1 MIKMECE
8 EIIRELENLSDLDFA
23 ENMKNFGISYVKS
36 YGLRL
41 PQIRKIAKQ
50 CGKNHELALKLWNHG
65 YHETYLL
72 ATLVEESEK
81 VDSIQLNE
89 WVNAFYSWDLVD
101 QACINL
107 LRFIPEAI
115 DNIFIWCNCDNEFV
129 KRTAFS
135 LIAVLAVHNKDS
147 DFDKYFEIIKEGS
160 KDNRNFVKKSVNWAL
175 RQIGKSNEENNK
187 KALDL
192 AYEILEIDNK
202 ASKWV
207 ARGAIKELESEKVQ
221 EKFFSK
227 KS

>member
-1 MIKMECE
+1 MEIS
-8 EIIRELENLSDLDFA
+8 EIIQEFEELSDVDYA
-23 ENMKNFGISYVKS
+23 KNMKKFGIRYVKS

-50 CGKNHELALKLWNHG
+50 SGKDHDLALKLWDYG

-72 ATLVEESEK
+72 ATMVEESEK
-81 VDSIQLNE
+81 VDSIQLDD

-107 LRFIPEAI
+107 LRFIPQAI
-115 DNIFIWCNCDNEFV
+115 DNIFIWCDSDEEFV

-175 RQIGKSNEENNK
+175 RQIGKSSLENNK
-187 KALDL
+187 KALKL
-192 AYEILEIDNK
+192 AYEILELDNK

-207 ARGAIKELESEKVQ
+207 AKGAIRELESEKVQ
-221 EKFFSK
+221 NKLK
-227 KS
+227 P

>member
-1 MIKMECE
+1 MEFNQIIQEFE
-8 EIIRELENLSDLDFA
+8 ELSDVDFA
-23 ENMKNFGISYVKS
+23 ENMKKFGIDYVKS

-72 ATLVEESEK
+72 ATLVEEPEK

-89 WVNAFYSWDLVD
+89 WVNMFYSWDLVD

-115 DNIFIWCNCDNEFV
+115 DNIFTWSNSDAEFV

-135 LIAVLAVHNKDS
+135 LIAVLAVHNKDV

-175 RQIGKSNEENNK
+175 RQIGKSSAENNK
-187 KALDL
+187 KALKL
-192 AYEILEIDNK
+192 AYEILEIDNN
-202 ASKWV
+202 ASRWV

-221 EKFFSK
+221 NRFSK
-227 KS
+227 R

>member
-1 MIKMECE
+1 MIKMEFNQIIQEFE
-8 EIIRELENLSDLDFA
+8 ELSDVDFA
-23 ENMKNFGISYVKS
+23 KNMKRFGISYVKS

-41 PQIRKIAKQ
+41 PQIRKVAKQ
-50 CGKNHELALKLWNHG
+50 CGKSHELALKLWDWG

-72 ATLVEESEK
+72 ATLVEDPQE
-81 VDSIQLNE
+81 VDSHQLDE

-107 LRFIPEAI
+107 LRFIPEAV
-115 DNIFIWCNCDNEFV
+115 DDIFIWCNSDEEFV

-135 LIAVLAVHNKDS
+135 LIAVLAVHNRDS
-147 DFDKYFEIIKEGS
+147 DFEKYFEIIKEGS

-175 RQIGKSNEENNK
+175 RQIGKSNAVNNK
-187 KALDL
+187 KALEL

-207 ARGAIKELESEKVQ
+207 ARSAIRELESEKVQ
-221 EKFFSK
+221 K
-227 KS
+227 KLNE

>member
-1 MIKMECE
+1 MEFNQIIHEFE
-8 EIIRELENLSDLDFA
+8 ELSDVDFA
-23 ENMKNFGISYVKS
+23 KNMKKFGITYIKS

-65 YHETYLL
+65 YHETNLL
-72 ATLVEESEK
+72 ATLVEDPHN
-81 VDSIQLNE
+81 VDSIQLDD
-89 WVNAFYSWDLVD
+89 WVNTFYSWDLVD

-115 DNIFIWCNCDNEFV
+115 DNIFIWAEADEEFV

-135 LIAVLAVHNKDS
+135 LVAVLAVHNKDS
-147 DFDKYFEIIKEGS
+147 NFDKYFEIIKEGS

-175 RQIGKSNEENNK
+175 RQIGKSNKENNR

-207 ARGAIKELESEKVQ
+207 ARSAIRELESEKIQ
-221 EKFFSK
+221 NKFL

>member
-1 MIKMECE
+1 MEFNQIIQEFE
-8 EIIRELENLSDLDFA
+8 ELSDVDFA
-23 ENMKNFGISYVKS
+23 QNMKKFGINYVKS

-50 CGKNHELALKLWNHG
+50 CGKNHELALELWNHG

-72 ATLVEESEK
+72 ATLVEDPQK

-89 WVNAFYSWDLVD
+89 WVNSFYSWDLVD

-115 DNIFIWCNCDNEFV
+115 DNIFTWANSDGEFV

-135 LIAVLAVHNKDS
+135 LIAVLAVHNNDAN
-147 DFDKYFEIIKEGS
+147 FDEYFEIIKEGS

-175 RQIGKSNEENNK
+175 RQIGKSSAENNRN
-187 KALDL
+187 ALKL

-221 EKFFSK
+221 NRFSK
-227 KS
+227 K

>member
-1 MIKMECE
+1 MEFNQIINEFE
-8 EIIRELENLSDLDFA
+8 ELSDVDFA
-23 ENMKNFGISYVKS
+23 RNMKNFGIQYVKS

-41 PQIRKIAKQ
+41 AQIRKIAKE
-50 CGKNHELALKLWNHG
+50 CGKNHDLALKLWDYG

-72 ATLVEESEK
+72 ATLVEEPDK
-81 VDSIQLNE
+81 VDSDQLNK
-89 WVNAFYSWDLVD
+89 WVGTFYSWDLVD

-115 DNIFIWCNCDNEFV
+115 DSIFIWCDSDKEFV

-147 DFDKYFEIIKEGS
+147 DFDEYFEIIKEGS

-175 RQIGKSNEENNK
+175 RQIGKSNMENNK
-187 KALDL
+187 KALKL
-192 AYEILEIDNK
+192 AYEILDMDNK

-207 ARGAIKELESEKVQ
+207 ARSAIRELESEKVQ
-221 EKFFSK
+221 TRLES
-227 KS
+227 

>member
-1 MIKMECE
+1 MINMEFNQIIHEFE
-8 EIIRELENLSDLDFA
+8 ELSDVDFA
-23 ENMKNFGISYVKS
+23 ENMKRFGISYVKS

-50 CGKNHELALKLWNHG
+50 CGKNHELALKLWDWG

-72 ATLVEESEK
+72 ATLVEEPQK
-81 VDSIQLNE
+81 VDSCQLNE
-89 WVNAFYSWDLVD
+89 WVNEFYSWDLVD

-107 LRFIPEAI
+107 LRFIPEAV
-115 DNIFIWCNCDNEFV
+115 DDIFIWCNSDEEFV

-135 LIAVLAVHNKDS
+135 LIAVLAVHNRDS

-160 KDNRNFVKKSVNWAL
+160 TDNRNFVKKSVNWAL
-175 RQIGKSNEENNK
+175 RQIGKSNADNNK
-187 KALDL
+187 KALKL

-207 ARGAIKELESEKVQ
+207 ARSAIRELESEKVQ
-221 EKFFSK
+221 K
-227 KS
+227 KLIK

>member
-1 MIKMECE
+1 MELNQIIHEFE
-8 EIIRELENLSDLDFA
+8 ELSDVDFA
-23 ENMKNFGISYVKS
+23 ENMKRFGISYVKS

-50 CGKNHELALKLWNHG
+50 CGKNHELALKLWDWG

-72 ATLVEESEK
+72 ATLVEEPQK
-81 VDSIQLNE
+81 VDSHQLNE
-89 WVNAFYSWDLVD
+89 WVNEFYSWDLVD

-115 DNIFIWCNCDNEFV
+115 DDIFIWCNSDEEFV

-135 LIAVLAVHNKDS
+135 LIAVLAVHNRNS

-160 KDNRNFVKKSVNWAL
+160 TDNRNFVKKSVNWAL
-175 RQIGKSNEENNK
+175 RQIGKSNVDNNK
-187 KALDL
+187 KALKL

-202 ASKWV
+202 SSKWV
-207 ARGAIKELESEKVQ
+207 ARSAIRELESEKVQ
-221 EKFFSK
+221 K
-227 KS
+227 KLNK

>member
-1 MIKMECE
+1 MINMEFNQIIHEFE
-8 EIIRELENLSDLDFA
+8 ELSDVDFA
-23 ENMKNFGISYVKS
+23 ENMKRFGISYVKS

-50 CGKNHELALKLWNHG
+50 CGKNHELALKLWDWG

-72 ATLVEESEK
+72 ATLVEEPQK
-81 VDSIQLNE
+81 VDSCQLNE

-107 LRFIPEAI
+107 LRFIPEAV
-115 DNIFIWCNCDNEFV
+115 DDIFIWCNSDEEFV

-135 LIAVLAVHNKDS
+135 LIAVLAVHNRDS

-160 KDNRNFVKKSVNWAL
+160 TDNRNFVKKSVNWAL
-175 RQIGKSNEENNK
+175 RQIGKSNADNNK
-187 KALDL
+187 KALEL

-207 ARGAIKELESEKVQ
+207 ARSAIRELESEKVQ
-221 EKFFSK
+221 K
-227 KS
+227 KLN